1 MAIFISP
8 LTFPLVGDNECFNHN
23 LSSNIDLVNSA
34 FDLITSNSRKC
45 AYRYHSNFDVFSS
58 NSNVKKDSLIIICCN
73 VRSLKKKL

>member
-45 AYRYHSNFDVFSS
+45 AYHSTFDVFSS
-58 NSNVKKDSLIIICCN
+58 NSNVKKDSLIIIYCN
-73 VRSLKKKL
+73 VRSVKKKL